1 MTGQTFIIT
10 RPEEDARRFLQAAR
24 AAGANAISMPV
35 IGIHFLDDAA
45 IPERPFQAVAITSAN
60 GARAIARRADAARLT
75 RAVAVTVGPAS
86 TRAALNAGFLHVLQ
100 AARNDVQGVIEII
113 LSRLKPMDGPV
124 LYASGAV
131 TRGDLQGA
139 LEQAGFEVVRAVLYE
154 ARPAE
159 ALNEEARRA
168 LAEAEPGTVALYS
181 PRSARIWAR
190 LVKAAGL
197 AQRAARWRHACLS
210 QNVAA
215 ALREDLPEVAE
226 RIAVS
231 PAPREEAMLSMLG
244 LGR

>member
-1 MTGQTFIIT
+1 MTGETFIIT

-24 AAGANAISMPV
+24 KAGARAIAMPV

-45 IPERPFQAVAITSAN
+45 IPQWRWQAVAITSAN

-75 RAVAVTVGPAS
+75 RALAVTVGPAS
-86 TRAALNAGFLHVLQ
+86 TRAALQAGFLHVLQ
-100 AARNDVQGVIEII
+100 AARNDVQGVIEVII
-113 LSRLKPMDGPV
+113 ARLKPVDGPL

-139 LEQAGFEVVRAVLYE
+139 LEEAGFEVARAVLYE
-154 ARPAE
+154 ARPAA

-168 LAEAEPGTVALYS
+168 LAGERPGTVALYS

-190 LVKAAGL
+190 LVKEAGL

-210 QNVAA
+210 QNVAM
-215 ALREDLPEVAE
+215 ALREDLPEAAGC
-226 RIAVS
+226 IAVS

-244 LGR
+244 LG